1 MLIAVFQRKSEC
13 YLVVMSSVAMLS
25 VARKRLREDSS
36 SASTGSSSSVGAKKR
51 MVQRK
56 TVEKWNW
63 TKTITLLF
71 G

>member
-1 MLIAVFQRKSEC
+1 
-13 YLVVMSSVAMLS
+13 MLS

-36 SASTGSSSSVGAKKR
+36 SASTGSSSSGGAKKR
-51 MVQRK
+51 MAQRK

-63 TKTITLLF
+63 TKNITLLF

>member
-1 MLIAVFQRKSEC
+1 
-13 YLVVMSSVAMLS
+13 MSSVAMLS

-36 SASTGSSSSVGAKKR
+36 SASTGSSLSGGAKKR
-51 MVQRK
+51 MAQRK

-63 TKTITLLF
+63 TKNITLLF

>member
-1 MLIAVFQRKSEC
+1 MLDVT
-13 YLVVMSSVAMLS
+13 MSSVAMLS

-36 SASTGSSSSVGAKKR
+36 SASTGSSSSGGAKKR

-56 TVEKWNW
+56 AVEKWIQDW
-63 TKTITLLF
+63 TKNITLLF